1 MSLVTYNGISL
12 PYSNFI
18 RFKQEAM
25 RDEMSDTDW
34 YLQKFDIEVQ
44 CLIDVDY
51 LAALAPDLIGF
62 LTPINPAGIMQA
74 IRARLMVHRKTLS
87 VTFNGQ
93 ELIPK
98 IQQGI
103 TGTVDAQNGPKPQDC
118 TFVEMTNKLFVMRY
132 HIIAHYWENNEFED
146 ILEDLNNK
154 PGNTVLTNRWSET
167 VDIDNRNFTT
177 RMREG
182 KFIIR
187 SDNTQGLIADQVR
200 SQMAVVGVPDDFL
213 RLRSHY
219 KVDPSGLAIQYQ
231 VVDQEVYVKPPAPAF
246 KAQGYYRESTTING
260 AKRYGEVFIHLEGD
274 KQTSQV
280 KLMKLAIDVAAAKLA
295 KEGSGITGNKNKGF
309 EILENAVMHQDM
321 YDNVVEFSIR
331 ALIAADQGRLTVTD
345 KGQFNNIGGQAEGLN
360 AINGF
365 NGISTIR
372 PRSDPNYHPAYRD
385 RGSASILLQ
394 AAKYYDP
401 NLVDTDLAAARITAN
416 DSPLTTTGDNTGK
429 LQLSRGKAPGTAGKN
444 KE

>member
-1 MSLVTYNGISL
+1 MSLLRYNSVTL
-12 PYSNFI
+12 PYSNFTKF
-18 RFKQEAM
+18 RQEAL

-34 YLQKFDIEVQ
+34 YLQKFDIETQ
-44 CLIDVDY
+44 CLIDTDY
-51 LAALAPDLIGF
+51 LAALAPDLIGQV
-62 LTPINPAGIMQA
+62 TDPATIMQV
-74 IRARLMVHRKTLS
+74 IRARLMVHRKQLS
-87 VTFNGQ
+87 VTFNGN
-93 ELIPK
+93 ELIPQ
-98 IQQGI
+98 IQEGI
-103 TGTVDAQNGPKPQDC
+103 NGTVDAQNGPKPQSCD
-118 TFVEMTNKLFVMRY
+118 FVEMTNKLFVMRY
-132 HIIAHYWENNEFED
+132 HIVAHYWENNEVDEQE
-146 ILEDLNNK
+146 LVQNK
-154 PGNTVLTNRWSET
+154 QGNTVLTNRWSET

-177 RMREG
+177 RTRDG

-187 SDNTQGLIADQVR
+187 SDNTKGLIADQVR

-231 VVDQEVYVKPPAPAF
+231 VVDQEIFKKPPDPAF

-274 KQTSQV
+274 RQTSQV
-280 KLMKLAIDVAAAKLA
+280 KLMKAAIDVAAGKLA
-295 KEGSGITGNKNKGF
+295 KEGSGLTGNKNRGF
-309 EILENAVMHQDM
+309 EILENAVMHEDL

-331 ALIAADQGRLTVTD
+331 ALIAADPARLKVND
-345 KGQFNNIGGQAEGLN
+345 KGQFTNIGGQAEGLN

-365 NGISTIR
+365 NGISTFT
-372 PRSDPNYHPAYRD
+372 PRSDPNYHPKYFD
-385 RGSASILLQ
+385 RGTASILLQ

-401 NLVDTDLAAARITAN
+401 NLVDTELAPARITSDN
-416 DSPLTTTGDNTGK
+416 DPVTTTGDNTGK